1 MLVSVTTLALPTFLL
16 ANVPVALAVTT
27 SPLMR
32 PANITLVA
40 SMVAT
45 TPPSYTRL
53 LATKPDT
60 VKALGVMAAVVLA
73 WEVMV

>member
-1 MLVSVTTLALPTFLL
+1 MRVTTLAVPTFLL
-16 ANVPVALAVTT
+16 ANAPVALAVTT

-45 TPPSYTRL
+45 MPPSYTRL

-60 VKALGVMAAVVLA
+60 VNALGVMLAVVVA
-73 WEVMV
+73 WLVIV

>member
-1 MLVSVTTLALPTFLL
+1 MLVRVTTLAVPTFLFG
-16 ANVPVALAVTT
+16 NVPVALAVTT

-32 PANITLVA
+32 PANITLVT

-45 TPPSYTRL
+45 TSPSYTLL

-60 VKALGVMAAVVLA
+60 VRALGVMAAVVLV
-73 WEVMV
+73 WSVS